1 MKRPCTLVLAAALFA
16 ASSSAAL
23 AAMPSGWDGTWS
35 GAWGGD
41 PSQATSITIA
51 GNRVVSYTYQGMSH
65 PVPGP
70 SNVTPAMI
78 TYQVDGN
85 TVRLI
90 KRSDTTLNAAL
101 YTPMGD
107 GTAVLTRR

>member
-1 MKRPCTLVLAAALFA
+1 MKRPRSLLLATVLFA

-23 AAMPSGWDGTWS
+23 AAMPSGWDGTC
-35 GAWGGD
+35 GAWGGN
-41 PSQATSITIA
+41 PNQATSITIA

-70 SNVTPAMI
+70 SNVTSSMV
-78 TYQVDGN
+78 TYQVEGN

-90 KRSDTTLNAAL
+90 RRSDTTANAAL
-101 YTPMGD
+101 YTQMGD

>member
-1 MKRPCTLVLAAALFA
+1 MMRPRSLLLATVLFA

-23 AAMPSGWDGTWS
+23 AALPSGWDGTWS
-35 GAWGGD
+35 GEWGGD
-41 PSQATSITIA
+41 PNQATSITIA

-70 SNVTPAMI
+70 SHVTSSMI

-85 TVRLI
+85 TVRLV
-90 KRSDTTLNAAL
+90 KRSNTTVNAAL
-101 YTPMGD
+101 HTPMGD